1 MGAAI
6 GLSTVTIVV
15 EDNGIGFE
23 SRYSDKIFQPFQRLH
38 GRNTYEGTGMGLAIT
53 RKIVERHS
61 GSIIAE
67 SELGA
72 GTRFVL
78 TLPKNSSGPNTE
90 NGESDS

>member
-1 MGAAI
+1 
-6 GLSTVTIVV
+6 
-15 EDNGIGFE
+15 
-23 SRYSDKIFQPFQRLH
+23 
-38 GRNTYEGTGMGLAIT
+38 MGLAIT